1 MMNRKSESASTTDA
15 PRLRRDTTDTECQT
29 KDDDEGSD
37 VDDDDD
43 TEFQEFGEDQILT
56 EDMAE
61 EIYSALAGLDNTAST
76 ASTTSSTT
84 TTTKDHED

>member
-1 MMNRKSESASTTDA
+1 MMTNRKSDSASTTDS
-15 PRLRRDTTDTECQT
+15 PRLRRDTADTECQT
-29 KDDDEGSD
+29 KDDDD
-37 VDDDDD
+37 DDDDDDD
-43 TEFQEFGEDQILT
+43 TEFQEFGDDQILT

-76 ASTTSSTT
+76 ASTASST